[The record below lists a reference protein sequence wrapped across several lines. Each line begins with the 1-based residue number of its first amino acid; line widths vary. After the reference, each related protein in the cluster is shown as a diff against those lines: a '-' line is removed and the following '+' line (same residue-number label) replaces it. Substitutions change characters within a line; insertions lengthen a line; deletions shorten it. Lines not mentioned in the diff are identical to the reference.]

1 MSHVI
6 AFGEVGKWHFPKD
19 DCEFVRKLTRT
30 YPDALPYGRYWH
42 PKSI

>member
-19 DCEFVRKLTRT
+19 DGEFVRKLTRT
-30 YPDALPYGRYWH
+30 
-42 PKSI
+42 